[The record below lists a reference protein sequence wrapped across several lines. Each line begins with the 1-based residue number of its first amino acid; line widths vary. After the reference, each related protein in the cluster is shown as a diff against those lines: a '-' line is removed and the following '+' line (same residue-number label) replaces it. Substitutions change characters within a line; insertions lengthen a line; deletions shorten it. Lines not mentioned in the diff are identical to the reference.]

1 MLKEVTRAQPH
12 DFPATLH
19 ELLAGTQREL
29 DEIKPPFV
37 RDMRQKAPQ
46 VFQVIERR
54 RAALFQRYFGKL
66 LVDGQRA
73 GMVRKDVP
81 ANLIIEILLA
91 IVQAIMNPAK
101 MEKLG
106 MMPKEGFAGI
116 LKIVLQGALT
126 PKGRKAC
133 AHGSLGARQP
143 RSDRGSRIHS
153 ELCPVGAIALLLLL
167 AGCGARKNAVS
178 GTIEVDEAHVGP
190 RSGGRVEKIL
200 AWEGDRLH
208 EGQVIVQLDAS
219 ELRARRD
226 LASAQIDTAAHDAD
240 AQEAQLVFLRD
251 DAGRQ
256 KDLLNRRV
264 VSATDA
270 ERSDSAAKA
279 QEKNVAA
286 AKMRVAQARAQLA
299 DIDSQLAEMQII
311 APADSILEVLSVK
324 VGDVLPAN
332 REAATLLMTGHLWV
346 RVYVPE
352 SWLGLIKLGEQVR
365 VRVDSFPH
373 TDFNGVVEQINRQ
386 AEFTPRNVQTVA
398 DRIKQVFGVKVRL
411 PSDDDRLRA
420 GMAADVYFPN
430 VK

>member
-1 MLKEVTRAQPH
+1 MLSV
-12 DFPATLH
+12 
-19 ELLAGTQREL
+19 
-29 DEIKPPFV
+29 
-37 RDMRQKAPQ
+37 
-46 VFQVIERR
+46 
-54 RAALFQRYFGKL
+54 
-66 LVDGQRA
+66 
-73 GMVRKDVP
+73 
-81 ANLIIEILLA
+81 
-91 IVQAIMNPAK
+91 
-101 MEKLG
+101 
-106 MMPKEGFAGI
+106 
-116 LKIVLQGALT
+116 GALT
-126 PKGRKAC
+126 
-133 AHGSLGARQP
+133 
-143 RSDRGSRIHS
+143 
-153 ELCPVGAIALLLLL
+153 LLLLL
-167 AGCGARKNAVS
+167 AGCSGRGNAVS

-226 LASAQIDTAAHDAD
+226 LAAAQIDTAAHDAD
-240 AQEAQLVFLRD
+240 AQEAQLVFMRD
-251 DAGRQ
+251 DARRQ
-256 KDLLNRRV
+256 QDLLNRRV

-270 ERSDSAAKA
+270 ERADSAAKT
-279 QEKNVAA
+279 QEKNLAA

-299 DIDSQLAEMQII
+299 DMDAQLAEMQII

-332 REAATLLMTGHLWV
+332 REAATLLLTGHLWV

-352 SWLGLIKLGEQVR
+352 SWLGLIKLGEHVR

-373 TDFNGVVEQINRQ
+373 TDFDGVVEQISRQ

-398 DRIKQVFGVKVRL
+398 DRIKQVFGVKIRL

>member
-1 MLKEVTRAQPH
+1 MRA
-12 DFPATLH
+12 L
-19 ELLAGTQREL
+19 
-29 DEIKPPFV
+29 FV
-37 RDMRQKAPQ
+37 RYYARSLRVAAP
-46 VFQVIERR
+46 
-54 RAALFQRYFGKL
+54 L
-66 LVDGQRA
+66 
-73 GMVRKDVP
+73 
-81 ANLIIEILLA
+81 
-91 IVQAIMNPAK
+91 
-101 MEKLG
+101 
-106 MMPKEGFAGI
+106 
-116 LKIVLQGALT
+116 
-126 PKGRKAC
+126 
-133 AHGSLGARQP
+133 
-143 RSDRGSRIHS
+143 
-153 ELCPVGAIALLLLL
+153 ALLLLL
-167 AGCGARKNAVS
+167 GGCDTRKNAVS
-178 GTIEVDEAHVGP
+178 GTIEVDEAHVSP

-200 AWEGDRLH
+200 AQEGDRLH

-226 LASAQIDTAAHDAD
+226 LASAQIDTAVHDAD

-251 DAGRQ
+251 DARRQ
-256 KDLLNRRV
+256 QELLQRRV
-264 VSATDA
+264 VSSTDA
-270 ERSDSAAKA
+270 ERADSAAKT

-299 DIDSQLAEMQII
+299 DIDSQVAEMQVI

-332 REAATLLMTGHLWV
+332 HEVATLLLTGHLWV

-373 TDFNGVVEQINRQ
+373 TDFQGLVEQINRQ

-411 PSDDDRLRA
+411 PSNDDRLRA
-420 GMAADVYFPN
+420 GMAADVYFPG

>member
-1 MLKEVTRAQPH
+1 VNAL
-12 DFPATLH
+12 
-19 ELLAGTQREL
+19 
-29 DEIKPPFV
+29 FV
-37 RDMRQKAPQ
+37 RQNWSARHKRLFSAKGAASVETWGNAPGIPIAVNQALKARFNRMGFTLLLLVNRAFSANNFLCHYPWG
-46 VFQVIERR
+46 VAPGSAVNGAPLALNRYR
-54 RAALFQRYFGKL
+54 RAAGGIRRDEQPPHNERSRRFSEF
-66 LVDGQRA
+66 VRA
-73 GMVRKDVP
+73 
-81 ANLIIEILLA
+81 A
-91 IVQAIMNPAK
+91 
-101 MEKLG
+101 
-106 MMPKEGFAGI
+106 
-116 LKIVLQGALT
+116 GALT
-126 PKGRKAC
+126 
-133 AHGSLGARQP
+133 
-143 RSDRGSRIHS
+143 
-153 ELCPVGAIALLLLL
+153 LLLLL
-167 AGCGARKNAVS
+167 AGCDSRKNAVS

-226 LASAQIDTAAHDAD
+226 LAAAQIDTAVHDAD

-251 DAGRQ
+251 EAKRQ
-256 KDLLNRRV
+256 QDLLQRRV
-264 VSATDA
+264 VSSTDA
-270 ERSDSAAKA
+270 ERADSSAKS

-299 DIDSQLAEMQII
+299 DIDAQLAEMQVV

-332 REAATLLMTGHLWV
+332 REAATLLLTGHLWV

-373 TDFNGVVEQINRQ
+373 TDFDGVVEQINRQ

-398 DRIKQVFGVKVRL
+398 DRIKQVFGVKIRL
-411 PSDDDRLRA
+411 PSEDDRLRA
-420 GMAADVYFPN
+420 GMAADVYFPR